1 MISWKG
7 AKTLSILP
15 TNYPSQQLAVT
26 TTDYKLAPNTTP
38 QLAVTTTSDKPV
50 PPLDT
55 QLKYPTAF
63 KGQIKT
69 MDSERFHITLTKDA
83 KPFWV
88 NTPRKVP
95 FAFPDK
101 LKAELDLLQ
110 DQGVIAPV
118 TEPTELCSHIIVMPK
133 RH

>member
-1 MISWKG
+1 
-7 AKTLSILP
+7 
-15 TNYPSQQLAVT
+15 
-26 TTDYKLAPNTTP
+26 
-38 QLAVTTTSDKPV
+38 
-50 PPLDT
+50 
-55 QLKYPTAF
+55 
-63 KGQIKT
+63 

-83 KPFWV
+83 KPFCV

-133 RH
+133 RHWQDQDVRRPVWPEQVRETWKVPVINPQPKR